1 MQLWRLTDEHYG
13 DGRDDAEET
22 HEGVNAT
29 THIYAEK
36 FSKVCKLKHFWK
48 TTNPKTEA
56 AMREMREIPYRSL
69 TGGLIHLA
77 NTTRPD
83 IAAAVGICSQFNAN
97 PGMKHWQASLEIV
110 RYLRSTRDLGVVY
123 GRQQEGI
130 PYVPLCAYSDS
141 SWADNPDDRTSRGG
155 GMLWSWGAPIE
166 WASRKQKSQALS
178 SCEAEYMA
186 AANLTQSVVWA
197 RRLFTDF
204 GYEDLSIFD
213 PTAAPTEQEMEG
225 ALPTVVYEDN
235 TGCIEWS
242 KNPVDHARAKHIDL
256 KYHFIRAK
264 VKDGDI
270 KLVYCPTEEMMADIL
285 TKYLASPRFVYLRD
299 KMLWSK

>member
-1 MQLWRLTDEHYG
+1 
-13 DGRDDAEET
+13 
-22 HEGVNAT
+22 
-29 THIYAEK
+29 
-36 FSKVCKLKHFWK
+36 
-48 TTNPKTEA
+48 
-56 AMREMREIPYRSL
+56 
-69 TGGLIHLA
+69 
-77 NTTRPD
+77 
-83 IAAAVGICSQFNAN
+83 
-97 PGMKHWQASLEIV
+97 
-110 RYLRSTRDLGVVY
+110 
-123 GRQQEGI
+123 
-130 PYVPLCAYSDS
+130 
-141 SWADNPDDRTSRGG
+141 
-155 GMLWSWGAPIE
+155 MLWSWGAPIE

-186 AANLTQSVVWA
+186 ASNLTQSVIWA

-264 VKDGDI
+264 VNGERHQVT
-270 KLVYCPTEEMMADIL
+270 LYAVACLALLLAQQGRTEEAATVYADALQGAPLGPQIPEAKANVAEL
-285 TKYLASPRFVYLRD
+285 SRLLDERGDGGAAAQLRQRFGCE
-299 KMLWSK
+299 